1 MKPYVYKKA
10 WYVYADIEFKVK
22 EMVSNHNYNSKLLLS
37 SSDLLYDFDLII
49 QAMLFNCLLLDGK
62 TSESELKF
70 INSLHSNAN
79 ILDFIKKYMPN
90 SFDLNKL
97 SFDYIINYKIEL
109 NDYQKFIDQF
119 TRIIYDNTR
128 ELISALAM
136 MDSITE
142 FNYFD
147 FFNSKLKELMS
158 LFCSE
163 DGSISEEE
171 NKDMYRGLEILF
183 NNQYLELKT
192 VYEKVNKLNF
202 ITGIKNE

>member
-97 SFDYIINYKIEL
+97 SFDYIINYKIEI

-128 ELISALAM
+128 
-136 MDSITE
+136 
-142 FNYFD
+142 
-147 FFNSKLKELMS
+147 
-158 LFCSE
+158 
-163 DGSISEEE
+163 
-171 NKDMYRGLEILF
+171 
-183 NNQYLELKT
+183 
-192 VYEKVNKLNF
+192 
-202 ITGIKNE
+202 